1 MSSPPPAGP
10 PERPWS
16 PFDALGA
23 DAARIRR
30 IAERFYDAMEQDEP
44 ELARLHR
51 LGDDGRIH
59 PEIRERFGL
68 FFVGWLGGPQDYVAR
83 HGHPRL
89 RMRHASVPVTPAM
102 GDAWLRCMG
111 KAMDAEGITGDLRA
125 FLDARLGEVARML
138 RNVG

>member
-1 MSSPPPAGP
+1 MSEPPPGVT
-10 PERPWS
+10 PERPPS
-16 PFDALGA
+16 PFDALGG

-30 IAERFYDAMEQDEP
+30 LADRFYDVMETDEP

-51 LGDDGRIH
+51 QGDDGRIH

-89 RMRHASVPVTPAM
+89 RMRHAAVPVTAGM

-111 KAMDAEGITGDLRA
+111 KAMDAEGVTGDLRA
-125 FLDARLGEVARML
+125 FLDARLAEVARML
-138 RNVG
+138 HNTV